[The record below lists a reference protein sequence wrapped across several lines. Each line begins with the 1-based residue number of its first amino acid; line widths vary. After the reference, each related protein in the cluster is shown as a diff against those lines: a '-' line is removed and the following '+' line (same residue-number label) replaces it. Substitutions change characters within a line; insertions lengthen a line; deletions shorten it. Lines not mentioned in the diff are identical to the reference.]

1 LLEVWALLQ
10 DLGLVERRGLSHP
23 THIAAV
29 IERGSRVNP
38 SASGKQGDGTP
49 AALCFTCICIVVLVI
64 LTGLLGSCQIREQ
77 VLRVVLHRQA
87 MKRFH
92 G

>member
-1 LLEVWALLQ
+1 
-10 DLGLVERRGLSHP
+10 
-23 THIAAV
+23 
-29 IERGSRVNP
+29 
-38 SASGKQGDGTP
+38 
-49 AALCFTCICIVVLVI
+49 VLVI